1 MDSKVPGDLVYVLG
15 VTRNE
20 LGASEYYQHLDYT
33 GLNVPQVRP
42 QAFKEVYRALER
54 AIADGLPASV
64 HGVYRGGLG
73 IHLILVAMAGNH
85 GLQAELARLP
95 REGVDRSD
103 TALFSES
110 AGRFIVTVDP
120 KRQGAFETLFE
131 GLPCAC
137 VGRITEEP
145 VFSLSDLNGRGLA
158 SMGVPELK
166 AAWKRPFGDLI

>member
-1 MDSKVPGDLVYVLG
+1 MPGDLVYVLG

-20 LGASEYYQHLDYT
+20 LGASEYYQHMGYT

-54 AIADGLPASV
+54 TIADGLPASV

-73 IHLILVAMAGNH
+73 IHLALVAMAGNH
-85 GLQAELARLP
+85 GLQADLARLP
-95 REGVDRSD
+95 IEGVDRND

-120 KRQGAFETLFE
+120 QRRGGFETLFE

-145 VFSLSDLNGRGLA
+145 ILAISGLDGRMLA
-158 SMGVPELK
+158 SMRITELK